1 MAQLI
6 LPLSLFLGL
15 LMTLGKLYT
24 ESEIT
29 VMHACGLSKAVLV
42 KAAMILALFTGI
54 VAAVNVMWAGPMSSR
69 HQDEVLAEAKA
80 NPGMAALAQG
90 QFQQA
95 TDGNSVLFIE
105 SVDGSKFNDVF
116 LAQLRPKGN
125 ARPSVVVADSGQ
137 LSQRKD
143 GSQVV
148 TLNKGTRFE
157 GTAMLRDFRITDFQN
172 YQAII
177 GHQAVALD
185 PTDTEQMDMRTLWN
199 TDTDRA
205 RAEFHWR
212 ITLVFTVFMMALI
225 VVPLSVVNPRQGR
238 VLSMLPAML
247 LYLIYFLLQTS
258 IRSNGA
264 KGKLDPMVW
273 TWSHLMQAF
282 GVLDRYIGKTIFTTI
297 MMTLF
302 MLVSLSGI
310 IKFVDQ
316 LKKAGQG
323 SYDAMGAGMYTLLSV
338 PKDVQIF
345 FPMAALLGALLG
357 LGMLAQRSE
366 LVVMQASGFTRM
378 QVALSVMKT
387 AIPLVLLTMA
397 IGEWVAPQGE
407 QMARNYRAQAM
418 YGGSLLSTQQG
429 LWAKDGKNFVYIER
443 VKGDD
448 ELGGVSIY
456 AFNDQR
462 RLESVRHASS
472 AKFDAEHKQW
482 RLSQVD
488 ESDLTD
494 PKQITG
500 SQTVIGTWKTN
511 LTPDKLGVVAL
522 DPDALSISGLHN
534 YVKYLKSSGQDA
546 GRYQLNMWSKIFQP
560 MSVAVMMLM
569 ALSFIFGPLRS
580 VPMGVRVVTG
590 ISFGFVFYVL
600 DQIFG
605 PLTLVYGIP
614 PIIGALLP
622 SASFFL
628 ISLWLLLKRS

>member
-1 MAQLI
+1 
-6 LPLSLFLGL
+6 
-15 LMTLGKLYT
+15 
-24 ESEIT
+24 
-29 VMHACGLSKAVLV
+29 
-42 KAAMILALFTGI
+42 
-54 VAAVNVMWAGPMSSR
+54 
-69 HQDEVLAEAKA
+69 
-80 NPGMAALAQG
+80 
-90 QFQQA
+90 
-95 TDGNSVLFIE
+95 
-105 SVDGSKFNDVF
+105 
-116 LAQLRPKGN
+116 
-125 ARPSVVVADSGQ
+125 
-137 LSQRKD
+137 
-143 GSQVV
+143 
-148 TLNKGTRFE
+148 
-157 GTAMLRDFRITDFQN
+157 
-172 YQAII
+172 
-177 GHQAVALD
+177 
-185 PTDTEQMDMRTLWN
+185 
-199 TDTDRA
+199 
-205 RAEFHWR
+205 
-212 ITLVFTVFMMALI
+212 
-225 VVPLSVVNPRQGR
+225 
-238 VLSMLPAML
+238 
-247 LYLIYFLLQTS
+247 
-258 IRSNGA
+258 
-264 KGKLDPMVW
+264 
-273 TWSHLMQAF
+273 MQPF

-323 SYDAMGAGMYTLLSV
+323 SYDALGAGMYTLLSV

-429 LWAKDGKNFVYIER
+429 LWAKDGNNFVYIER
-443 VKGDD
+443 VKGDE
-448 ELGGVSIY
+448 ELGGISIY
-456 AFNDQR
+456 AFNENR
-462 RLESVRHASS
+462 RLQSVRYAAT
-472 AKFDAEHKQW
+472 AKFDPEHKVW

-488 ESDLTD
+488 ESDLTN

-500 SQTVIGTWKTN
+500 SQTVSGTWKTN

-560 MSVAVMMLM
+560 LSVAVMMLMALSFIFGPLRSVPMGVRVVTGTQMVSGTWKTNLTPDKLGVVALDPDALSISGLHNYVTYLKSSGQDPGRYQLNMWSKIFQPLSVAVMMLM

-590 ISFGFVFYVL
+590 ISFGFIFYVL

-628 ISLWLLLKRS
+628 LSLWLMMRKT